1 MKTAPFGMCMRSAL
15 ALLSLSIAAATMA
28 GCGLAPPAQTAIDT
42 VNNTA
47 NDTAV
52 ATAIDGQPIAPA
64 LGQPLS
70 PGVSA
75 GLIANVFPDGRGLPA
90 GRGSAAEGAPLFK
103 AHCAACHGEG
113 GRGATAEELAGGHEP
128 LTSASPDKTIGLYWP
143 YATTVFDVVRRGMPM
158 NAPGSLSNDE
168 VYAITAYLLH
178 VNGLI
183 GEHDVIDR
191 DVLPRVRM
199 PNRAGFVGVDAA
211 LPAAPASA
219 R

>member
-1 MKTAPFGMCMRSAL
+1 MKTAPFGMCMRSTPGRLGLWLAVAAIAGCAL
-15 ALLSLSIAAATMA
+15 AP
-28 GCGLAPPAQTAIDT
+28 GAQTAVDK
-42 VNNTA
+42 
-47 NDTAV
+47 AV
-52 ATAIDGQPIAPA
+52 DTAIDQRPVAPK

-70 PGVSA
+70 PAVSA

-90 GRGSAAEGAPLFK
+90 GRGTAAEGAPLFK

-113 GRGATAEELAGGHEP
+113 GRGATAEELAGGSEP

-143 YATTVFDVVRRGMPM
+143 YATTLFDLIRRGMPM
-158 NAPGSLSNDE
+158 QAPGSLSDDE

-178 VNGLI
+178 ANGLI
-183 GEHDVIDR
+183 GERDVIDR

-199 PNRAGFVGVDAA
+199 PNREGFVGVDAA
-211 LPAAPASA
+211 LPAASAAS